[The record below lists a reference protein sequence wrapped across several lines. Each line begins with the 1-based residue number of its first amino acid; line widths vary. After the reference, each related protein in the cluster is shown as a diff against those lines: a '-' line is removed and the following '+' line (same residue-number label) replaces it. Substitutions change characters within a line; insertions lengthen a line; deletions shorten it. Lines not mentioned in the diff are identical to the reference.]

1 MKILFLSLPIHFS
14 TCLLCF
20 LVRLQKL
27 IFLFSPFSFPLEK
40 ILHGDMCCHPDCNR
54 CPDHLF
60 KHKLKMMK
68 TADAL
73 FYYLL
78 PYHMKKKK
86 ILHTHIL
93 WFDKPP
99 YFLLSSPNYFC
110 FCYLYYYYFF
120 YDYLCQNSR
129 IARLNWLRI
138 LQSLFL
144 KKIVAFVIYYF
155 LLPKLFWYFRWLYL
169 MIKYRGKENTFINCL
184 RTPFSEN

>member
-1 MKILFLSLPIHFS
+1 MPKKAFFLRTLWFKFFAKFWEDQDPFDENSIFVITYSLQHLFTL
-14 TCLLCF
+14 F
-20 LVRLQKL
+20 LVRLQIL
-27 IFLFSPFSFPLEK
+27 IFLFFHFSFPLEK

-110 FCYLYYYYFF
+110 FCYLYYYFF
-120 YDYLCQNSR
+120 FMTTYMPEFENCKIKLTQNLCSPC
-129 IARLNWLRI
+129 
-138 LQSLFL
+138 F
-144 KKIVAFVIYYF
+144 
-155 LLPKLFWYFRWLYL
+155 
-169 MIKYRGKENTFINCL
+169 
-184 RTPFSEN
+184 

>member
-1 MKILFLSLPIHFS
+1 MSPYIKYFLRYVPKKAFSPKKTLIQVLCKVLRRSRSIWWKFYFWSLPIHFS

-27 IFLFSPFSFPLEK
+27 IFLFSHFSFPLEK

-86 ILHTHIL
+86 ILHTHFL

-99 YFLLSSPNYFC
+99 YFFAVVPELFLFLLSLLLFI
-110 FCYLYYYYFF
+110 F
-120 YDYLCQNSR
+120 YDYLYAR
-129 IARLNWLRI
+129 IRE
-138 LQSLFL
+138 LQD
-144 KKIVAFVIYYF
+144 
-155 LLPKLFWYFRWLYL
+155 
-169 MIKYRGKENTFINCL
+169 
-184 RTPFSEN
+184 

>member
-1 MKILFLSLPIHFS
+1 
-14 TCLLCF
+14 
-20 LVRLQKL
+20 
-27 IFLFSPFSFPLEK
+27 
-40 ILHGDMCCHPDCNR
+40 MCCHPDCNR

-110 FCYLYYYYFF
+110 FCYLYYYFF

-184 RTPFSEN
+184 RTPFSEK